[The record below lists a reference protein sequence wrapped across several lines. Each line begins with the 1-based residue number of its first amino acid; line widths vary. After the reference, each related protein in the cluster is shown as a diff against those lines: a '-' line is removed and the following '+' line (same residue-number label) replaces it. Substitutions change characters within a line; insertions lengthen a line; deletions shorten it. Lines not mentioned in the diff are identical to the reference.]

1 MKKSLQYFLE
11 RTTPISNLARI
22 HRDRQLRKKFVRWEK
37 AGAIGAM
44 PNYGKQQ
51 LIIDYIRRF
60 SPATFIETG
69 TYKGKMVYAVMPY
82 INEIYSIELNE
93 TLYQNA
99 CKRFTGYHNIHI
111 IHGQSGEVLPRL
123 LKDIENRCIFW
134 LDAHYS
140 GGSTAKGKLETPIM
154 QELECILNHPKA
166 TKHVILIDDAC
177 CFTGENDYPLL
188 DNLKKLILSIQPDWT
203 FEVKNDI
210 IRAHS

>member
-1 MKKSLQYFLE
+1 MKESLKYFIE
-11 RTTPISNLARI
+11 RTTPIGNLARA
-22 HRDRQLRKKFVRWEK
+22 HRIRQLRRKFIKWEK
-37 AGAIGAM
+37 AGANGAM

-51 LIIDYIRRF
+51 LVIDYIRRF
-60 SPATFIETG
+60 SPSTFVETG

-82 INEIYSIELNE
+82 INKIYSIELNE
-93 TLYQNA
+93 THYQNA

-111 IHGQSGEVLPRL
+111 IPGQSGEVLPGL
-123 LKDIENRCIFW
+123 LNNIENGCVFW

-140 GGSTAKGKLETPIM
+140 KGSTAKGELETPIM
-154 QELECILNHPKA
+154 QELECILNHRKA
-166 TKHVILIDDAC
+166 NEHVILIDDAA

-188 DNLKKLILSIQPDWT
+188 ENLKKFILNIYPDWI